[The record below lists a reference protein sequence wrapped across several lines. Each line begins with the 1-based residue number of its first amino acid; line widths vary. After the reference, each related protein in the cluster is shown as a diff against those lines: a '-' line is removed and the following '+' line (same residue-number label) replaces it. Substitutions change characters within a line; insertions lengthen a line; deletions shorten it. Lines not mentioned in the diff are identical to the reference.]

1 MKKPPSRRLLI
12 GLGNVDPSLAATRHN
27 VGRRVSGA
35 LAYLL
40 RPTRLAD
47 TANCALFRAAR
58 GNTEWLIAEPL
69 CAMNDSGQ
77 PVAALLRAL
86 KIRPDQTVIALDD
99 INLPEGAARYRPDGT
114 DGGHRGLASVLR
126 AIRTEQIARLRIGVG
141 RPPRQI
147 EMGDWVLSA
156 PSSAASTAIDEVVLA
171 AAQRLIDEG

>member
-1 MKKPPSRRLLI
+1 MKQRRLVI
-12 GLGNVDPSLAATRHN
+12 GLGNVDPALADTRHN
-27 VGRRVSGA
+27 AGRRITGA

-40 RPTRLAD
+40 RPARLAD
-47 TANCALFRAAR
+47 TAGCAVFRAVR
-58 GNTEWLIAEPL
+58 GTTEWLIAEPL

-86 KIRPDQTVIALDD
+86 KIRPEQTVIALDV
-99 INLPEGAARYRPDGT
+99 INLREGAARYRADGT

-126 AIRTEQIARLRIGVG
+126 AIRSEQIARLRIGVG
-141 RPPRQI
+141 RPPRHI

-156 PSSAASTAIDEVVLA
+156 PSPAASAAIDEVVLA